1 MSDVRDLIGAV
12 RTTNGDGPALTLDRT
27 APLSVRSPALD
38 EDQLSVVAHPGGP
51 LLVLAGPGTGKTT
64 TLVEAMVS
72 RLCGPDA
79 LRPDQVL
86 GLTFGR
92 RAAQLWREQVVA
104 RLGGGLTPT
113 VTTFHSFSYALVRQ
127 QADTD
132 EFAAPPRLLSGPEQE
147 LRLRELLQGSA
158 RDGRLAWPAQLRAA
172 LGTRG
177 LAAEVRAFVA
187 RARSIGLD
195 PLDLELIGA
204 DAGELGP
211 AWRSLGGFLGE
222 YLDVLDA
229 EGVSDYAEIV
239 HRAGLLAHDPEVQRE
254 LRATYRV
261 VLVDEFQ
268 DTDPSQV
275 RLLQGLVG
283 PGTTFVAV
291 GDPDQ
296 SIYGFRGADSQGIL
310 RFPDTFATATGDPA
324 PVVVL
329 GHTRRFGPLLR
340 DAAARVLRTTSLA
353 PLPTSVQRLHRNP
366 TSDPTIS
373 GSLDVVTF
381 DSESAESAH
390 VANLMRRAHLE
401 DGVAWHDMAVVVRSG
416 RRSVPPM
423 RRALAAAG
431 VPVEVAADEL
441 PLAAEPAI
449 APLLQVL
456 RAATGPELLDGP
468 TVHDLLVSPLADAD
482 PGDLRHLG
490 RALRAAQRAGETAD
504 GSNTNDTC
512 NTNDSNDTADGSDA
526 GDPGHDGGA
535 QRADDSR
542 PASSQ
547 QLVRDLVHSL
557 VADPDAPS
565 PVEETGPGRRRIER
579 ARTALRRLAATVRA
593 ARDVV
598 AAQGSAEDALWAV
611 WSSTS
616 SRLVRGQRGT
626 GWPERLERAALRG
639 GEGGRRADADLD
651 AVVALFAAAAR
662 VEERYGGH
670 RGVLNFLDELEAAQI
685 PADTL
690 AERAVRG
697 PAVRLLTA
705 HRAKGLQWRLV
716 VVSGVQEGVW
726 PDVRRRGS
734 LLAPDRLEPSGL
746 VDAAPMSELLA
757 EERRLFYVACTR
769 SQEQLVVT
777 AVRSAADDGLQPSRF
792 LDDVAGLEVPVRHV
806 TGRPARPLS
815 VAGLVANLRS
825 AAVDAKA
832 SPQLRTA
839 AARRLAVLAGARD
852 GAGRALVPAA
862 DPGTWWGI
870 RETTSAPTP
879 VRQVDTALKLSGSQ
893 LSAVRTCPLRW
904 FLDHEVRATVTRST
918 ALGFGS
924 LVHAIADAVARDLLP
939 ADLATLDAALDSVWG
954 ELGFEA
960 AWQSTA
966 ERAEASR
973 ALARFLLWHQGRP
986 DRTLLASELG
996 FDVTVPGGEHGVRL
1010 TGSFDRV
1017 ELDADGAVHVADLK
1031 TQKTPPSKTDLV
1043 QHPQLGVYQLAVAEG
1058 ALDPL
1063 AEDARTGLPDSGTPP
1078 VVAGAE
1084 LVQLRNQE
1092 RDGRP
1097 KVQSQPPLEPSDDGG
1112 NWVLA
1117 ELAAVEELVRAERFH
1132 PVPGSGC
1139 RTCAFRAVCP
1149 ADIEGAGVLP

>member
-1 MSDVRDLIGAV
+1 MRKTD
-12 RTTNGDGPALTLDRT
+12 GDGPALTLDRT
-27 APLSVRSPALD
+27 ARPSVRPPQLD
-38 EDQLSVVAHPGGP
+38 DDQLRVVAHRRGP

-64 TLVEAMVS
+64 TLVEAMVA
-72 RLCGPDA
+72 RLRGPDA

-92 RAAQLWREQVVA
+92 RAAQQWREQVVA

-127 QADTD
+127 QADS
-132 EFAAPPRLLSGPEQE
+132 EQFAAPPRLLSGPEQE
-147 LRLRELLQGSA
+147 LRLRELLLGSV
-158 RDGRLAWPAQLRAA
+158 RDGRLAWPAQLQPA

-187 RARSIGLD
+187 RARSVGLD

-204 DAGELGP
+204 GAGELGP
-211 AWRSLGGFLGE
+211 AWSSLGGFLGE

-296 SIYGFRGADSQGIL
+296 SIYGFRGAERQGIL
-310 RFPDTFATATGDPA
+310 RFPDTFAGTTGEPA

-329 GHTRRFGPLLR
+329 GRTRRFGPLLR

-353 PLPTSVQRLHRNP
+353 PLPASVQRRHRNP
-366 TSDPTIS
+366 TSDPAIPGT
-373 GSLDVVTF
+373 LDVVTF

-456 RAATGPELLDGP
+456 RVATGPELLDAA

-490 RALRAAQRAGETAD
+490 RALRAAQRAG
-504 GSNTNDTC
+504 G
-512 NTNDSNDTADGSDA
+512 TADGSDA
-526 GDPGHDGGA
+526 GHLHM
-535 QRADDSR
+535 DSR
-542 PASSQ
+542 PAPSQ
-547 QLVRDLVHSL
+547 QLVRDLVHAL
-557 VADPDAPS
+557 VADPGALS
-565 PVEETGPGRRRIER
+565 PVEEAGPGRRRIAR
-579 ARTALRRLAATVRA
+579 AMAALRRVAATIRA
-593 ARDVV
+593 ASDVV

-616 SRLVRGQRGT
+616 SRLVGGHRGT

-639 GEGGRRADADLD
+639 GDGGRRADADLD

-734 LLAPDRLEPSGL
+734 LLAPDRLEATGL
-746 VDAAPMSELLA
+746 VDAAPMSELLG

-769 SQEQLVVT
+769 ARERLVVT

-792 LDDVAGLEVPVRHV
+792 LDDVAGPEVPVRHV
-806 TGRPARPLS
+806 AGRPARPLS
-815 VAGLVANLRS
+815 VSGLVANLRS
-825 AAVDAKA
+825 AAVDAQV
-832 SPQLRTA
+832 SPALRAA

-852 GAGRALVPAA
+852 ATGRALVPAA
-862 DPGTWWGI
+862 DPVSWWGI
-870 RETTSAPTP
+870 RETTSAPAP
-879 VRQVDTALKLSGSQ
+879 VRPVDTALKLSGSQ
-893 LSAVRTCPLRW
+893 VSAVRTCPLRW
-904 FLDHEVRATVTRST
+904 FLDHEIRATVTRST

-924 LVHAIADAVARDLLP
+924 LVHALADAVARDVLP

-973 ALARFLLWHQGRP
+973 ALARFLIWHQGRP
-986 DRTLLASELG
+986 DRTLVASELR

-1031 TQKTPPSKTDLV
+1031 TQKSPPSKAELV
-1043 QHPQLGVYQLAVAEG
+1043 QHPQLGVYQLAVAHG
-1058 ALDPL
+1058 ALDPG
-1063 AEDARTGLPDSGTPP
+1063 DARSGSPEGGTAP

-1084 LVQLRNQE
+1084 LVQLRGEE

-1097 KVQSQPPLEPSDDGG
+1097 KVQSQPALEQSEDGG
-1112 NWVLA
+1112 NWVLS
-1117 ELAAVEELVRAERFH
+1117 ELAAVEEMVRAERFH
-1132 PVPGSGC
+1132 PLPGTWC
-1139 RTCAFRAVCP
+1139 RTCAFRSVCP
-1149 ADIEGAGVLP
+1149 ADLEGAGVLP

>member
-1 MSDVRDLIGAV
+1 M
-12 RTTNGDGPALTLDRT
+12 RTTGGDGPTLSLDRA
-27 APLSVRSPALD
+27 APLSVLPPALD
-38 EDQLSVVAHPGGP
+38 EDQLRVVAHRGGP

-64 TLVEAMVS
+64 TLVEAMVA
-72 RLCGPDA
+72 RLAGPDA
-79 LRPDQVL
+79 LRADQVL

-92 RAAQLWREQVVA
+92 RAAQQWREQVVA

-113 VTTFHSFSYALVRQ
+113 VTTFHSFSYALVRR
-127 QADTD
+127 QADSD
-132 EFAAPPRLLSGPEQE
+132 AFVAPPRLLSGPEQE
-147 LRLRELLQGSA
+147 LRLRELLQGSV

-204 DAGELGP
+204 TAGELGP

-239 HRAGLLAHDPEVQRE
+239 HRAGLLAHDPAVQRE

-296 SIYGFRGADSQGIL
+296 SIYGFRGADSHGIL
-310 RFPDTFATATGDPA
+310 RLPDTFVTTTGDPA

-329 GHTRRFGPLLR
+329 GRTRRFGPLLR

-353 PLPTSVQRLHRNP
+353 PLPASVQRRHRNP
-366 TSDPTIS
+366 TSDPALS

-456 RAATGPELLDGP
+456 RAVTGPELLDAP
-468 TVHDLLVSPLADAD
+468 TIHDLLVSPLADAD

-490 RALRAAQRAGETAD
+490 RALRAAQRDGDTSATAGE
-504 GSNTNDTC
+504 
-512 NTNDSNDTADGSDA
+512 
-526 GDPGHDGGA
+526 
-535 QRADDSR
+535 RRR
-542 PASSQ
+542 PADPRPAPSQ
-547 QLVRDLVHSL
+547 QLLRDLVHTL
-557 VADPDAPS
+557 VADPDASS
-565 PVEETGPGRRRIER
+565 PIEQTGPRRRRVAR
-579 ARTALRRLAATVRA
+579 AMTALRRLAATIRA

-616 SRLVRGQRGT
+616 ARLIRGQRGT

-639 GEGGRRADADLD
+639 GDGGRRADADLD

-734 LLAPDRLEPSGL
+734 LLAPDRLDASGL

-769 SQEQLVVT
+769 AQERLVVT
-777 AVRSAADDGLQPSRF
+777 AVRSAADDGPQPSRF
-792 LDDVAGLEVPVRHV
+792 LDDVAGSAVPVRHV
-806 TGRPARPLS
+806 AGRPARPLS

-825 AAVDAKA
+825 AAVDAQA
-832 SPQLRTA
+832 SPVMRAA
-839 AARRLAVLAGARD
+839 AARRLAVLASARD

-870 RETTSAPTP
+870 RETTSAPNP
-879 VRQVDTALKLSGSQ
+879 VRHVDTALKLSGSQ
-893 LSAVRTCPLRW
+893 LKAIRTCPLHW
-904 FLDHEVRATVTRST
+904 FLDHEVRATVARST

-924 LVHAIADAVARDLLP
+924 LVHALADAVARDVLP
-939 ADLATLDAALDSVWG
+939 ADLATLDAALDSVWS

-986 DRTLLASELG
+986 DRTLVDSELR
-996 FDVTVPGGEHGVRL
+996 FDVTVAGGEHGVRL

-1031 TQKTPPSKTDLV
+1031 TQKFPPSKADLV

-1058 ALDPL
+1058 ALAVLPD
-1063 AEDARTGLPDSGTPP
+1063 DIRTRSGLPVSGKAT

-1084 LVQLRNQE
+1084 LVQLRNQD

-1097 KVQSQPPLEPSDDGG
+1097 KVQSQPALEPSDDGG

-1117 ELAAVEELVRAERFH
+1117 ELAAVEEMVRAERFH
-1132 PVPGSGC
+1132 PVPGSWC

-1149 ADIEGAGVLP
+1149 ADIEGAGLIP